1 VCRLI
6 HQSVH
11 DVFKNCWGIA
21 VVTQFKTLALVTVD
35 IYKDSCYLK
44 LFEMKLTPK
53 QKWVF
58 VFPGRLPVNEL
69 AQYLL
74 ENIIFDFEGEVT
86 AESVRAFLRQD
97 EKSGSKELMQKVI
110 EDKGIDELL
119 LTLADCLTANLS
131 TGITPDV
138 IKEHLASYAES

>member
-1 VCRLI
+1 
-6 HQSVH
+6 
-11 DVFKNCWGIA
+11 
-21 VVTQFKTLALVTVD
+21 
-35 IYKDSCYLK
+35 
-44 LFEMKLTPK
+44 M
-53 QKWVF
+53 
-58 VFPGRLPVNEL
+58 NEL

-97 EKSGSKELMQKVI
+97 NNGEARGLMQKII

-119 LTLADCLTANLS
+119 LTLADCLTANLA

-138 IKEHLASYAES
+138 IKEHLTSYAES